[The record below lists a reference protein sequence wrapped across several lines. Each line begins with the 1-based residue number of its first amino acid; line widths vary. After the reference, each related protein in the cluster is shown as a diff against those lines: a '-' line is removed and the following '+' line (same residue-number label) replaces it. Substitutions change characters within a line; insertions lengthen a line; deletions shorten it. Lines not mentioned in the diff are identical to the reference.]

1 MIDLL
6 IVEEFWL
13 IVGVD
18 LVFCEVCGSV
28 VGFDDMFVEEVIGL
42 VVLVVLVGFLVFLE
56 IILGFVFIG
65 V

>member
-1 MIDLL
+1 MGLL
-6 IVEEFWL
+6 IVGEFWL

-28 VGFDDMFVEEVIGL
+28 VGFDDMFVEVIGL